1 MVKDGKDEEDG
12 KDGEDGKKGNDG
24 KDGEGRKVILE
35 ERKSLRVCI
44 YE

>member
-24 KDGEGRKVILE
+24 KDGAGRKVILE
-35 ERKSLRVCI
+35 ERKSLRV
-44 YE
+44 YMNN

>member
-24 KDGEGRKVILE
+24 EGRKVILE
-35 ERKSLRVCI
+35 E
-44 YE
+44 